1 MSTTSA
7 IRDAKSAKNAAPAGP
22 AGPAGP
28 VGRLPSPGE
37 ISGRLGRWAADWTRE
52 KLAIGSMPFGAVKG
66 AVLEKGR
73 GNRLVVRAVA
83 EQIYY
88 TAIEPLGVFLVIA
101 LTIGTFAVVL
111 SDALMR
117 PNGLAPHVPSV
128 IAHSLV
134 RELLP
139 IVIAVVLIGRTGTA
153 IATELGYMR
162 VSDEVEALEA
172 VGINIDYFLV
182 LPRLLGVTLS
192 ALGLTVVLS
201 AAALV
206 GGFFVGDSLGMVPAG
221 LRLHQIAQAV
231 TPLTVAFALGK
242 SSLFG
247 LMISSINCF
256 HGLAVGRVFTDIPR
270 ANVRGALQCYL
281 ACFLLNA
288 ALSLAA
294 LYLTL

>member
-1 MSTTSA
+1 V
-7 IRDAKSAKNAAPAGP
+7 I
-22 AGPAGP
+22 
-28 VGRLPSPGE
+28 SPGE
-37 ISGRLGRWAADWTRE
+37 FSGRLGRWATVWLRE
-52 KLAIGSMPFGAVKG
+52 KIAIGSLPYGAVKG
-66 AVLEKGR
+66 AVLERGR
-73 GNRLVVRAVA
+73 GSRLVVRAVA
-83 EQIYY
+83 SQIYY
-88 TAIEPLGVFLVIA
+88 TAIEPLGVFLLIA
-101 LTIGTFAVVL
+101 LTIGSFAVVL

-139 IVIAVVLIGRTGTA
+139 IVIAVVLTGRTGTA

-162 VSDEVEALEA
+162 VSNEIEALEA
-172 VGINIDYFLV
+172 VGVNIDYFVV
-182 LPRLLGVTLS
+182 LPRLLGVMLS
-192 ALGLTVVLS
+192 SLGLTVVLS

-206 GGFFVGDSLGMVPAG
+206 GGFLVGDTLGLVPAG
-221 LRLHQIAQAV
+221 LRLQQIAQAV

-242 SSLFG
+242 ASLFG
-247 LMISSINCF
+247 LLIASINCF

-288 ALSLAA
+288 ALSLYA
-294 LYLTL
+294 LLLTA